1 MEKKRKVIRK
11 NERSP
16 QELKNLGT
24 KSKGQIF
31 VFLKFSKDMRMA
43 EEQRNYSK

>member
-1 MEKKRKVIRK
+1 MEKKRIVIRK
-11 NERSP
+11 NERSL

-31 VFLKFSKDMRMA
+31 VFCVFKVQQGHENGRGTA
-43 EEQRNYSK
+43 